1 MKDKKEG
8 VKGFTESYK
17 EAAPYLGLG
26 IQLAA
31 TIVIMVYLG
40 TWLDGYFE
48 TKNIFILICSLFGLG
63 AGLYNF
69 IKTVNQLEKRKK
81 NNSSE

>member
-1 MKDKKEG
+1 MDKKKEG
-8 VKGFTESYK
+8 IKGVTDSYR

-40 TWLDGYFE
+40 SWLDKYFE
-48 TKNIFILICSLFGLG
+48 TNNIFLLICSLFGLG

-69 IKTVNQLEKRKK
+69 IKTVNNLEKRKK
-81 NNSSE
+81 ENSKK